1 MRRLPSGRY
10 GEERVMTDQ
19 EAQKIDKPSTAEV
32 GDVGLPEDLARADL
46 YGLIA
51 RFFHL
56 PPDQEFLDQIA
67 ATGDQQGASDDA
79 PLAKAWLDVVEVAKN
94 NPAKAWHDEFDLNF
108 ISVGKPNVVLNGSFY
123 VAGHLNERPLVNIR
137 KALEGFGL
145 EAAEEVTETEDH
157 ISTLCEVM
165 RYLIAGD
172 DVEISNLTN
181 QRFFFNEHIR
191 PWYEELCDA
200 IQDLPEMHLYH
211 PVAVLT
217 REFLDIE
224 GQSFDMI

>member
-1 MRRLPSGRY
+1 MS
-10 GEERVMTDQ
+10 EISK
-19 EAQKIDKPSTAEV
+19 EAAKDSQSTEV

-56 PPDQEFLDQIA
+56 PPNQELLDQIT
-67 ATGDQQGASDDA
+67 ATGDQHDATDEA
-79 PLAKAWLDVVEVAKN
+79 PLAKAWMDVVEVAKN
-94 NPAKAWHDEFDLNF
+94 NSAKAWRDEFDLNF
-108 ISVGKPNVVLNGSFY
+108 ISVGKPNVVLNASFY
-123 VAGHLNERPLVNIR
+123 LAGHLNEKPLVYLR
-137 KALEGFGL
+137 KALEEFGL

-157 ISTLCEVM
+157 ISALCEVM

-181 QRFFFNEHIR
+181 QRVFFNAHIR
-191 PWYEELCDA
+191 PWYDELCNA
-200 IQDLPEMHLYH
+200 IEGIPEMHLYR
-211 PVAVLT
+211 PVAALT
-217 REFLDIE
+217 REFLAIE

>member
-1 MRRLPSGRY
+1 MS
-10 GEERVMTDQ
+10 DISK
-19 EAQKIDKPSTAEV
+19 EAAKDSQSTEV

-56 PPDQEFLDQIA
+56 PPNQELLDQIT
-67 ATGDQQGASDDA
+67 ATADQHDATDEA
-79 PLAKAWLDVVEVAKN
+79 PLAKAWMDVVEVAKN
-94 NPAKAWHDEFDLNF
+94 NSAKAWRDEFDLNF
-108 ISVGKPNVVLNGSFY
+108 ISVGKPNVVLNASFY
-123 VAGHLNERPLVNIR
+123 LAGHLNEKPLVYLR
-137 KALEGFGL
+137 KALEEFGL

-157 ISTLCEVM
+157 ISALCEVM

-181 QRFFFNEHIR
+181 QRVFFNAHIR
-191 PWYEELCDA
+191 PWYDELCNA
-200 IQDLPEMHLYH
+200 IEGIPEMHLYR
-211 PVAVLT
+211 PVAALT
-217 REFLDIE
+217 REFLAIE

>member
-1 MRRLPSGRY
+1 MSEISKDGL
-10 GEERVMTDQ
+10 
-19 EAQKIDKPSTAEV
+19 STEV

-67 ATGDQQGASDDA
+67 ATANEQDATDEA
-79 PLAKAWLDVVEVAKN
+79 PLAKAWMDVVEVAKN
-94 NPAKAWHDEFDLNF
+94 NSAKAWRDEFDLNF

-123 VAGHLNERPLVNIR
+123 LAGHLNEKPLVYIR

-145 EAAEEVTETEDH
+145 EAAQEVTETEDH
-157 ISTLCEVM
+157 ISALCEVM

-181 QRFFFNEHIR
+181 QRVFFNAHIR
-191 PWYEELCDA
+191 PWYDELCNA
-200 IQDLPEMHLYH
+200 IEAIPEMHLYR
-211 PVAVLT
+211 PVAALT
-217 REFLDIE
+217 REFLAIE
-224 GQSFDMI
+224 GQGFDML

>member
-1 MRRLPSGRY
+1 MS
-10 GEERVMTDQ
+10 EIEKAV
-19 EAQKIDKPSTAEV
+19 AIDSLSTEV

-56 PPDQEFLDQIA
+56 PPDQALLDQIA
-67 ATGDQQGASDDA
+67 ATADQQDAADQA
-79 PLAKAWLDVVEVAKN
+79 PLAKAWMDVVEVAKN
-94 NPAKAWHDEFDLNF
+94 NHAKAWHDEFDLNF
-108 ISVGKPNVVLNGSFY
+108 ISVGKPNIVLNGSFY
-123 VAGHLNERPLVNIR
+123 MAGHLNEKPLVNIR
-137 KALEGFGL
+137 RALEEFRL
-145 EAAEEVTETEDH
+145 EAAEDVTETEDH
-157 ISTLCEVM
+157 ISALCEVM

-181 QRFFFNEHIR
+181 QRIFFNAHIR
-191 PWYEELCDA
+191 PWYDELCNA
-200 IQDLPEMHLYH
+200 IEGIPEMHLYH

-217 REFLDIE
+217 REFLAIE

>member
-1 MRRLPSGRY
+1 MS
-10 GEERVMTDQ
+10 EISK
-19 EAQKIDKPSTAEV
+19 EAAKDSLSTEV

-56 PPDQEFLDQIA
+56 PPNQELLDQIT
-67 ATGDQQGASDDA
+67 ATADQHDATDEA
-79 PLAKAWLDVVEVAKN
+79 PLAKAWMDVVEVAKN
-94 NPAKAWHDEFDLNF
+94 NSAKAWRDEFDLNF
-108 ISVGKPNVVLNGSFY
+108 ISVGKPNVVLNASFY
-123 VAGHLNERPLVNIR
+123 LAGHLNEKPLVYLR
-137 KALEGFGL
+137 KALEEFGL

-157 ISTLCEVM
+157 ISALCEVM

-181 QRFFFNEHIR
+181 QRVFFNAHIR
-191 PWYEELCDA
+191 PWYDELCNA
-200 IQDLPEMHLYH
+200 IEGIPEMHLSR
-211 PVAVLT
+211 PVAALT
-217 REFLDIE
+217 REFLAIE